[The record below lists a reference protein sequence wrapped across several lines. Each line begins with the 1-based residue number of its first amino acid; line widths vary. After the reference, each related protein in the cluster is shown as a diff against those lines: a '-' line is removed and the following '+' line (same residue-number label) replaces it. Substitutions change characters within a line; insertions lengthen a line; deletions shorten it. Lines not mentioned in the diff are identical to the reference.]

1 MYLECVSCPKI
12 GVTCD
17 GPNFYAMT
25 PPQIIAWCKERKKA
39 RGLTNEK
46 IADMCGMPKGTVD
59 SLFSN
64 KHPDF
69 KFGTIAPILKVLIG
83 GDWTGAPCP
92 SASSDEEKELRE
104 RVKQLESDIQRRD
117 DKIQDLKS
125 ANEELKSTNESMK
138 TLITNTNKRHAASQ
152 DFLRDQI
159 RYRNKAIAIMGAA
172 LGLALTVIV
181 GALIVDR
188 LNGDIGFIWL
198 DKLSKY
204 FQTNS
209 LNWFNDWIA

>member
-25 PPQIIAWCKERKKA
+25 PPQIIAWCKERKKF

-46 IADMCGMPKGTVD
+46 IADMCDMPKGTVD

-83 GDWTGAPCP
+83 GDWTGLPCP
-92 SASSDEEKELRE
+92 GASDEQEAEIKALRE
-104 RVKQLESDIQRRD
+104 KIAKLESGIEWRD
-117 DKIQDLKS
+117 EKIGLFKKDSEDLR
-125 ANEELKSTNESMK
+125 
-138 TLITNTNKRHAASQ
+138 TLIANTNARHAKSQ

-159 RYRNKAIAIMGAA
+159 RYRNKAIAIMGII
-172 LGLALTVIV
+172 LGLALAVII
-181 GALIVDR
+181 GALIIDR
-188 LNGDIGFIWL
+188 LNGEIGFIWL
-198 DKLSKY
+198 DKISML
-204 FQTNS
+204 FQGGASAPGLNS
-209 LNWFNDWIA
+209 LT